1 MIEEGSE
8 WDIHV
13 KTRSHRRLE
22 AKNLHLRPDEQAIIS
37 DASGSDSG

>member
-8 WDIHV
+8 WDIHL

-22 AKNLHLRPDEQAIIS
+22 VKNLHPRRDGQTTMS
-37 DASGSDSG
+37 NVSDSDSS